1 MRRNRIYEATIDDR
15 TMRVAAANQ
24 QTALDL
30 LSNAFPDATI
40 GLTTVKD
47 GNGKPVL
54 PTDAGILDDLPTHD
68 DGDADG
74 ALEGL
79 AGTAAEYVRRHRSE
93 RQSTQ
98 LTSRQTVTLT
108 IIQNQCATGT
118 GRDPLDINT
127 APQQVMDAIETTG
140 RGHELFDRMHDRADG
155 TIVYGLRRMGE

>member
-54 PTDAGILDDLPTHD
+54 TTDAGILDDLPTHD

-79 AGTAAEYVRRHRSE
+79 AGTAGR
-93 RQSTQ
+93 
-98 LTSRQTVTLT
+98 
-108 IIQNQCATGT
+108 ICAPASQRTPVHPV
-118 GRDPLDINT
+118 DQP
-127 APQQVMDAIETTG
+127 
-140 RGHELFDRMHDRADG
+140 ADG
-155 TIVYGLRRMGE
+155 HADHHPKPVCDRNRARPIGHSTRRPSR